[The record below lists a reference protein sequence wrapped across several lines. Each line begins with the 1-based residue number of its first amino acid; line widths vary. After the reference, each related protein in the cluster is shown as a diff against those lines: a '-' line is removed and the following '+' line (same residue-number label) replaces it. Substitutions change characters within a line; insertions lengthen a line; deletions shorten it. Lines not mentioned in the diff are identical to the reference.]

1 MSELYEEIF
10 QGEAIMRRA
19 PGARHEAIC
28 ARLHSSVASSL
39 LDHAATQLLAP
50 RSPVQLT
57 PGTLVCPDLALVTVA
72 TNKPWL
78 LAEIVD
84 AGDHRMDTVTKKAI
98 YEDLRIPRLWMIDPR
113 YDNVEIYHATEYGL
127 ALRGILAHR
136 EFVEEAA
143 LPLLHIN
150 IASLFGL
157 EIRH

>member
-28 ARLHSSVASSL
+28 TRLHSFVASSL
-39 LDHAATQLLAP
+39 LDHPTQLLAP

-57 PGTLVCPDLALVTVA
+57 PGTLVRPDLALVTVA

-98 YEDLRIPRLWMIDPR
+98 YEDLRIPPLWMMHP
-113 YDNVEIYHATEYGL
+113 H
-127 ALRGILAHR
+127 
-136 EFVEEAA
+136 
-143 LPLLHIN
+143 
-150 IASLFGL
+150 
-157 EIRH
+157 